1 MKNQS
6 TTYNKITA
14 KIIVIMLVL
23 TLTLAYI
30 YSEYMKDKIIVN
42 LAKEDAKKTSRL
54 VFESMYSAMQ
64 KGWNKDE
71 IQEIIGRLNNV
82 DEKLEIFVY
91 RSEIVANLYGD
102 IPHDKEIRESDVSVQ
117 NSLSGS
123 ESLDIIN
130 SEIIKYYFPIVAN
143 NKCKECHTNASEGDV
158 LGVININY
166 PITELK
172 IALKD
177 IVKFFLFFII
187 SFTVVIF
194 VLLLLNFNKYL
205 VSPIQNFIETANNI
219 KKSSDITQRVEVDN
233 NINEI
238 QSMQKMFNGMLD
250 SIEYQFYYDSLTKL
264 KNRKSLQLDLEKS
277 DNYLL
282 MIINVDK
289 FQQINNLYGDSIG
302 DQILLEFKEKFLE
315 LLPENSTLYK
325 LHADEFGIIAHSNTN
340 LDEFEKVASNII
352 FSLDKYKFTIEED
365 SHIYINLTI
374 GIAYGSDILLQN
386 ADMALK
392 LAKKNKKQH
401 LTYNNDMISLNEY
414 ENRLAWTQKLNEA
427 IANDKIVPLF
437 QPIVDCET
445 NEIIKYEALMRIQT
459 NENEYIVPFHFLD
472 ISKENKLYFKL
483 TLIML
488 EKTFDIC
495 KKSNMKFSLN
505 LNKEDMINKEI
516 VSYIISQFK
525 EYKFGHNISFEI
537 LESEGIEDFQEISD
551 FIKKVKKYG
560 ATISIDDFGTG
571 YSNFEYLMKLD
582 FDYLKIDGSM
592 IRNID
597 KDEKS
602 QIVTKTIVDFAHRIG
617 VKTIA
622 EFVSSKTIYDK
633 IKAMN
638 IDLAQGYYLGEPT
651 VFVDKSEDDLSSNK
665 GNR

>member
-1 MKNQS
+1 MTTKS

-14 KIIVIMLVL
+14 RIIIIML
-23 TLTLAYI
+23 TLTLTVAYI
-30 YSEYMKDKIIVN
+30 YSEYMKEEVIIN
-42 LAKEDAKKTSRL
+42 LAKQDAKKTSRL

-64 KGWNKDE
+64 KGWDKEE
-71 IQEIIGRLNNV
+71 IHEIIKRLNKV
-82 DEKLEIFVY
+82 DDQLEIFVY
-91 RSEIVANLYGD
+91 RSKLVANLYGD
-102 IPHDKEIRESDVSVQ
+102 IEHDKKVRETDLSIQ
-117 NSLSGS
+117 KSLKGE

-130 SEIIKYYFPIVAN
+130 SELIKYYFPVVAN
-143 NKCKECHTNASEGDV
+143 DQCKQCHTNAQEGDV

-187 SFTVVIF
+187 SFTVVVF

-219 KKSSDITQRVEVDN
+219 KKSSDITQRVKVDD

-264 KNRKSLQLDLEKS
+264 KNRKSLQIDLEKS

-289 FQQINNLYGDSIG
+289 FQQINNLYGDAIG
-302 DQILLEFKEKFLE
+302 DKILLEFKEKFLE

-325 LHADEFGIIAHSNTN
+325 LHADEFGIIAHNNTD
-340 LDEFEKVASNII
+340 LDAFEKVASNII
-352 FSLDKYKFTIEED
+352 CTLDKYKFSIEENNN
-365 SHIYINLTI
+365 IFINLTI
-374 GIAYGSDILLQN
+374 GIAFGSDLLLQN

-392 LAKKNKKQH
+392 LAKKDKQH
-401 LTYNNDMISLNEY
+401 YLTYNTDMISLSEY
-414 ENRLAWTQKLNEA
+414 ENRLAWTNKLNDA
-427 IANDKIVPLF
+427 ISNDKIIPLF
-437 QPIVDCET
+437 QPIIDCKT
-445 NEIIKYEALMRIQT
+445 HKIIKYEALMRIKT
-459 NENEYIVPFHFLD
+459 NCNDYIVPFHFLN

-488 EKTFDIC
+488 KKTFAIC
-495 KKSNMKFSLN
+495 RDTGVKFSLN

-516 VSYIISQFK
+516 VDYIIEQFK
-525 EYKFGHNISFEI
+525 TYNFGHNISFEI
-537 LESEGIEDFQEISD
+537 LESEGIEDFQEISE
-551 FIKKVKKYG
+551 FIKKVKAYG

-571 YSNFEYLMKLD
+571 YSNFEYLMNLD

-602 QIVTKTIVDFAHRIG
+602 QIVTKTIVDFAQRIG

-633 IKAMN
+633 VKEMN
-638 IDLAQGYYLGEPT
+638 IDFAQGYYLGEP
-651 VFVDKSEDDLSSNK
+651 SSQIEKKRNK
-665 GNR
+665 